1 MAENKQQFSTSLA
14 RANDAYMPMIE
25 KQMAGN
31 AIEFSEYAKRC
42 VMNAIGTINQ
52 MLDKQGLALNHPD
65 LDQSNLTSI
74 LLNVAH
80 LELNAIAQP
89 AECYFQIRNVKL
101 NDGKYKKQVEMG
113 VQGDGFD
120 AILSRFGRNV
130 KKVFPHWLVR
140 ENDGFEYHKYSG
152 VEFTPPCWEPKG
164 VGKVV
169 RVVYPVL
176 HTDDTIHFYIGER
189 DDVINNLM
197 AHINNN
203 LMNETFGIAKSRYAA
218 SPDQLAAINKK
229 KAELKAKARKL
240 GWEVLDDP
248 EFDAFISPSWK
259 EEYSRESMIVR
270 KMRNNVVKKIPKD
283 FGAPAVMESYS
294 VATTDG
300 DGYVNVTNP
309 RQMIEGRTEIIDV
322 EAYEAPDGDSFRQ
335 SDDSTA
341 PRAEGTPG
349 TNAAQKPS
357 EGARVKPNFG

>member
-1 MAENKQQFSTSLA
+1 MAEQKQQFTTSLA
-14 RANDAYMPMIE
+14 RANEAYMPMIE
-25 KQMAGN
+25 AQMTGN

-42 VMNAIGTINQ
+42 VMNAIGTIGQ
-52 MLDKQGLALNHPD
+52 MLDKQGLAFNHPD
-65 LDQSNLTSI
+65 LDQSNLTTI

-80 LELNAIAQP
+80 LELNAIAHP

-120 AILSRFGRNV
+120 AILSRFGRDV
-130 KKVFPHWLVR
+130 QKVFPHWLVR
-140 ENDGFEYHKYSG
+140 ENDGFEYPKYSG
-152 VEFTPPCWEPKG
+152 VKFTPPRWEPHG
-164 VGKVV
+164 TGKVV

-176 HTDDTIHFYIGER
+176 HTDNTIHFYIGER

-203 LMNETFGIAKSRYAA
+203 LMNETFGIAKSRYNAT
-218 SPDQLAAINKK
+218 PDQLAAINKK

-248 EFDAFISPSWK
+248 EFDAYISPSWK

-300 DGYVNVTNP
+300 DGYVNATTP
-309 RQMIEGRTEIIDV
+309 RQMIEERQVIIDV
-322 EAYEAPDGDSFRQ
+322 EAYDASDGDSPAQ
-335 SDDSTA
+335 PVENPV
-341 PRAEGTPG
+341 PRAEGTPAAP
-349 TNAAQKPS
+349 AAQTASEGGRKKPS
-357 EGARVKPNFG
+357 FG